1 MEGKLWFRT
10 WCQRNLLTLTFD
22 IETLFNV
29 TTQYSACEALARY
42 NIGEILYGMFSGFSR
57 PFDSTLIFDLETLFN
72 TTAHPLPKCTMW
84 KNETNMATGKEY
96 MVWTRI
102 DLTLHAS
109 VPTSRRLVKSGQY
122 WAKYMYKEN
131 TVQAFL
137 LTEICYDLNIWIVSL
152 HTLHYKGTLLVNYI

>member
-1 MEGKLWFRT
+1 MEGKSWFRT

-29 TTQYSACEALARY
+29 TTQHSACEALARY

-57 PFDSTLIFDLETLFN
+57 PFDSTLIFDLETLFKVILHIPYQN
-72 TTAHPLPKCTMW
+72 ALC
-84 KNETNMATGKEY
+84 GK
-96 MVWTRI
+96 MRQICHRKRI
-102 DLTLHAS
+102 YGLNYDWFDTAS
-109 VPTSRRLVKSGQY
+109 VSTSRRLVKSGQD

-137 LTEICYDLNIWIVSL
+137 LTAICYDFNIWLVSL